1 MGRFVD
7 AIRCNILEKYMASYM
22 RERSVD
28 ALLVLRNESK
38 WAMTGNFLY
47 FPLTIFALIFSF
59 LLLFFSVIFMWYF
72 HFSRRCG
79 SEGGWRLYSLAER
92 DGRP

>member
-28 ALLVLRNESK
+28 ALLILRNEDK

-47 FPLTIFALIFSF
+47 FSCFDIFLDIGF
-59 LLLFFSVIFMWYF
+59 LLILFFSVVFMWYIPF
-72 HFSRRCG
+72 
-79 SEGGWRLYSLAER
+79 
-92 DGRP
+92 

>member
-28 ALLVLRNESK
+28 ALLILRNENK

-47 FPLTIFALIFSF
+47 VRFDIFLEVFLPIIFECGFYMVFSF
-59 LLLFFSVIFMWYF
+59 
-72 HFSRRCG
+72 
-79 SEGGWRLYSLAER
+79 
-92 DGRP
+92 

>member
-28 ALLVLRNESK
+28 ALLILRNENK
-38 WAMTGNFLY
+38 WAMTGNFY
-47 FPLTIFALIFSF
+47 IFVLTF
-59 LLLFFSVIFMWYF
+59 LLLDIFFLLFFFNVVFMWYF
-72 HFSRRCG
+72 PFSR
-79 SEGGWRLYSLAER
+79 
-92 DGRP
+92 

>member
-7 AIRCNILEKYMASYM
+7 AIRCNIVEKYMASYM

-28 ALLVLRNESK
+28 ALLILRNENK

-47 FPLTIFALIFSF
+47 FSCFDIFS
-59 LLLFFSVIFMWYF
+59 
-72 HFSRRCG
+72 
-79 SEGGWRLYSLAER
+79 
-92 DGRP
+92 

>member
-28 ALLVLRNESK
+28 ALLILRNENK
-38 WAMTGNFLY
+38 WAMTGKYFIILFHNF
-47 FPLTIFALIFSF
+47 IS
-59 LLLFFSVIFMWYF
+59 
-72 HFSRRCG
+72 
-79 SEGGWRLYSLAER
+79 
-92 DGRP
+92 

>member
-22 RERSVD
+22 RERNVD
-28 ALLVLRNESK
+28 ALLILRNENK

-47 FPLTIFALIFSF
+47 FCFDILLKFFFLSLFFQCGFYVVFSF
-59 LLLFFSVIFMWYF
+59 
-72 HFSRRCG
+72 
-79 SEGGWRLYSLAER
+79 
-92 DGRP
+92 

>member
-28 ALLVLRNESK
+28 ALLILRNENK
-38 WAMTGNFLY
+38 WAMTGNFY
-47 FPLTIFALIFSF
+47 IFCFDNFVS
-59 LLLFFSVIFMWYF
+59 
-72 HFSRRCG
+72 
-79 SEGGWRLYSLAER
+79 
-92 DGRP
+92 